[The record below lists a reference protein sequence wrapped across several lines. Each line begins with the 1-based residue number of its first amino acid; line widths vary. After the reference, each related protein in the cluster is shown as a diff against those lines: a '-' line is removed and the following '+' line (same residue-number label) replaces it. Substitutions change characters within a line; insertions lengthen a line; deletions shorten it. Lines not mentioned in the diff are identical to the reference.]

1 MSWQTVLVLGV
12 LLLPWNAWAV
22 LGGQASSVAS
32 DQTSMKASMRNS
44 ITQPAYGVQ
53 SFQTATGITVK
64 EYIAADG
71 TVFALSWQGPIM
83 PDLKQLL
90 GQYFS
95 DYVNA
100 ARSRHGG
107 RHHLSIKQA
116 GLVVQA
122 QGRLR
127 AFSGIAYL
135 PAKMPAGVSPGSLP

>member
-1 MSWQTVLVLGV
+1 MSWRTVLLLGV

-22 LGGQASSVAS
+22 LGGQSNSVTS
-32 DQTSMKASMRNS
+32 DQTSMNASVRTS
-44 ITQPAYGVQ
+44 VAQAAYRVQ
-53 SFQTATGITVK
+53 SFQTTTGITVK
-64 EYIAADG
+64 EYIGVDG

-100 ARSRHGG
+100 ARNRRGG

-135 PAKMPAGVSPGSLP
+135 PAKMPAGVSPDALQ